1 MKCPGFE
8 MLTELV
14 EGKMKLNQKTQTHIQ
29 DCDSCSTQAQWVQQ
43 ITAAINSRD
52 LVDAPEFV
60 VSRAVSAFQR
70 KAGSW
75 VQIVKAVLRFD
86 SWAEPIAAGVRS
98 QDQAPRQLMYE
109 TEGSNIFLMLL
120 PAPASGS
127 VVLGQ
132 IVPTRP
138 ELDPANCTVEL
149 KRKKRV
155 LAHVKTNAA
164 GEFYLKA
171 RSRKHKIPSY
181 ATDSMCIDLLIY
193 KDSESILLSDIA
205 GIRM

>member
-1 MKCPGFE
+1 
-8 MLTELV
+8 MLTDLV
-14 EGKMKLNQKTQTHIQ
+14 EDKMKLNRKTQTHIQ
-29 DCDSCSTQAQWVQQ
+29 DCDSCSTQAQWVRQ
-43 ITAAINSRD
+43 ITAAIYSRD

-98 QDQAPRQLMYE
+98 QDPSPRQLMYQ
-109 TEGSNIFLMLL
+109 TEAYNIFLMLL
-120 PAPASGS
+120 PAPDSGS

-132 IVPTRP
+132 LVPTRP
-138 ELDPANCTVEL
+138 KLDPAGRTVEL
-149 KRKKRV
+149 KRNKRV
-155 LAHVKTNAA
+155 LSQVKTNAA

-171 RSRKHKIPSY
+171 RRRKPADGSR
-181 ATDSMCIDLLIY
+181 AADSRCIDLLIY

-205 GIRM
+205 GTRM

>member
-1 MKCPGFE
+1 MI
-8 MLTELV
+8 TNLV
-14 EGKMKLNQKTQTHIQ
+14 EGKMKVNRKTQTHVQ
-29 DCDSCSTQAQWVQQ
+29 DCGSCSTQAQWVQQ
-43 ITAAINSRD
+43 ITAAISSRD

-70 KAGSW
+70 KNGSW

-98 QDQAPRQLMYE
+98 QEQAPRQLMYE
-109 TEGSNIFLMLL
+109 TEGTNIFLMLL
-120 PAPASGS
+120 PSSGSGS
-127 VVLGQ
+127 VLIGQ

-138 ELDPANCTVEL
+138 DMDPSGCTVKL
-149 KRKKRV
+149 KAKNRV
-155 LAHVKTNAA
+155 LSQVKTNAA

-171 RSRKHKIPSY
+171 RSRKQAIPSY
-181 ATDSMCIDLLIY
+181 ATDSRCIDLLIY
-193 KDSESILLSDIA
+193 KDNKEILLPDIA

>member
-1 MKCPGFE
+1 
-8 MLTELV
+8 
-14 EGKMKLNQKTQTHIQ
+14 MKLNQKTQTHIQ

-86 SWAEPIAAGVRS
+86 SWAEPMAAGVRS
-98 QDQAPRQLMYE
+98 SQNHAPRQFMYE
-109 TEGSNIFLMLL
+109 TEVLSHLLMLL
-120 PAPASGS
+120 PARASGS

-138 ELDPANCTVEL
+138 ELDPANRTVEL
-149 KRKKRV
+149 KLKKRV
-155 LAHVKTNAA
+155 LSHVKTNES
-164 GEFYLKA
+164 GEFYLKT
-171 RSRKHKIPSY
+171 RSRKHKIPSDGRLTQS
-181 ATDSMCIDLLIY
+181 ALIC
-193 KDSESILLSDIA
+193 
-205 GIRM
+205 